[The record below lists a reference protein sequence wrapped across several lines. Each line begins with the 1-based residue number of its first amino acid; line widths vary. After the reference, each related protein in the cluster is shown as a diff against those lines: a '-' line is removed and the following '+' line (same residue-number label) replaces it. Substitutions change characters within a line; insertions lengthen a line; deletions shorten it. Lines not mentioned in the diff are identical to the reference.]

1 MKFCANCFNDE
12 EIKAI
17 INGNNNRMEGT
28 VCPNCSA
35 TDVVLYDTEE
45 RFELRDIL
53 EDFFDNYCV
62 HDTGNN
68 IAYELTDV
76 WNIFNLS
83 LSRETILE
91 IIKAICEDYFDDH
104 SALLNNKIILKQ
116 KLNSEFLS
124 SECILSGTTWEEF
137 QCELKEVNR
146 YHSKAINLDI
156 FKTLLSYVESVYQC
170 QNTTFYRARISKN
183 GNLLT
188 RNDMGAPPSDI
199 SGDGRINA
207 RGVTCLYLATDED
220 TCIHEVRAGAF
231 DLVTIGKF
239 KIKRPIRLVDLSRI
253 DKISPFKNNLNI
265 DIAKLAINKEFLHNL
280 DNTLR
285 KPLSSSDNTLE
296 YIATQYISDY
306 IKSIRDNQSQ
316 EPMYDGIEYSSTHSS
331 IGKNIALFAV
341 KDEICKCECIDVK
354 TIKINGLRY
363 EPEVQCDWCIA
374 Q

>member
-17 INGNNNRMEGT
+17 INGNNRPQMEST
-28 VCPNCSA
+28 VCPICSA
-35 TDVVLYDTEE
+35 NNVVLYDTEE
-45 RFELRDIL
+45 RSELRDIF

-62 HDTGNN
+62 DDTGNN
-68 IAYELTDV
+68 IVSELTEV
-76 WNIFNLS
+76 WNIFNSS
-83 LSRETILE
+83 LSIDKILE
-91 IIKAICEDYFDDH
+91 IIKAVCEDYFNDH
-104 SALLNNKIILKQ
+104 SDLLSNKIILKQ
-116 KLNSEFLS
+116 KLNPEFLS
-124 SECILSGTTWEEF
+124 SECILSGTTWEKF

-183 GNLLT
+183 GNSLT
-188 RNDMGAPPSDI
+188 RHDMGAPPSAV

-207 RGVTCLYLATDED
+207 RGVACLYLATDED

-239 KIKRPIRLVDLSRI
+239 KVKRTIRLVDLSRI

-265 DIAKLAINKEFLHNL
+265 DIAKLAINKDFLHNL
-280 DNTLR
+280 DNTLK

-306 IKSIRDNQSQ
+306 IKSIRANQSQ

-331 IGKNIALFAV
+331 IGKNIALFEV
-341 KDEICKCECIDVK
+341 KDEVCKCECIDVK

-363 EPEVQCDWCIA
+363 DPEIQCDWA
-374 Q
+374 EV